1 MDRNRLS
8 VGALGLLAGVLLTL
22 ALAAPAGAYIY
33 WAEPQRPAI
42 ARAENDG
49 SGIDNDF
56 IATGALPVAVTVDS
70 GHIYWANQN
79 GDTIGRANIDGSGVD
94 NNFITGVTEPSGVA
108 VNATS
113 IYWPTLPGPI
123 GRANLNGTGVNKSF
137 ITGAVEPCG
146 VALDSG
152 HVYWV
157 DLAVTEARIGRSSLD
172 GGFVQT
178 EYVKIG
184 AAFPCGVAVN
194 SASIFWS
201 DIGFFGGGT
210 RIGRADVATGK
221 SVDPSF
227 IAGAASP
234 CGVTLDNASHLFWA
248 NAETNTI
255 GRANTDGTGV
265 NQNFIATGGNQIC
278 GVAVDSLVT
287 PPPSPS
293 PPSPPPSGGGAAPAD
308 IQPPQ
313 TTIAKGP
320 GSKLA
325 KGKAR
330 FSFRSSEAGS
340 VFVCKLDKRK
350 ARPCTSPKKY
360 AGLEPGRHIFKV
372 WAADGAGNKD
382 PTPAKKRFRVP
393 A

>member
-1 MDRNRLS
+1 MLRPDGSESPFGR
-8 VGALGLLAGVLLTL
+8 ALGLLAGVLLTL

-49 SGIDNDF
+49 SGIDN
-56 IATGALPVAVTVDS
+56 
-70 GHIYWANQN
+70 
-79 GDTIGRANIDGSGVD
+79 
-94 NNFITGVTEPSGVA
+94 NFITGVTEPSGVA

-123 GRANLNGTGVNKSF
+123 GRANLNGTGVNKNF
-137 ITGAVEPCG
+137 ITEAVEPCG

-157 DLAVTEARIGRSSLD
+157 DLTSTEARIGRSSLD
-172 GGFVQT
+172 GGFVQP

-194 SASIFWS
+194 SAGIFWS

-234 CGVTLDNASHLFWA
+234 CGVTLDTSSHLFWA

-265 NQNFIATGGNQIC
+265 NQSFIVTGGNQVC

-287 PPPSPS
+287 PPPSPLPS
-293 PPSPPPSGGGAAPAD
+293 SPPPSGGGTAPAD
-308 IQPPQ
+308 TEPPQ

-325 KGKAR
+325 QGKVK

-340 VFVCKLDKRK
+340 VFACKLDKRK
-350 ARPCTSPKKY
+350 ARLAPRP
-360 AGLEPGRHIFKV
+360 R
-372 WAADGAGNKD
+372 N
-382 PTPAKKRFRVP
+382 TPASSP
-393 A
+393 AATSSKSGPPTRPGAKTRPRPRSGSSSRRNSAIGELTSL